1 MRQMAARTNP
11 KGIGMGSNP
20 YLSGVPLSSRRQHVA
35 NVLRS
40 EIVSGALPPGGR
52 MSTHLQLVD
61 RFGVSALTG
70 RHALNDLIR
79 DGFLYSIPR
88 TYVVPNPP
96 HLNHYAIAFH
106 TRPSQG
112 TWPQFWLA
120 LSREAIAMPRQLS
133 VFYGIHGWTP
143 GTDYQ
148 KLIDMVRRHQV
159 AGVIF
164 TSDPHTLIDTPL
176 LTEPGIPRVALTGKA
191 GYEGV
196 TAVDLKL
203 ESFARRV
210 AEAIPPGKRRAAL
223 VTTPDFPN
231 EIFSSLVRTF
241 AEGVELE
248 PEWTLAIRLEDA
260 EWARN
265 AAYVMMSAETR
276 RRPNVVI
283 ITDDNLVPHAT
294 AGIAASGVRVPNE
307 VEVIAHGS
315 FPWPTPSAV
324 KIWRVGYDARTI
336 LRTCIDIIDA
346 KRAGRE
352 VPNSVTIP
360 AIGEDE
366 PAGSQTS
373 GVPAAAD
380 VLCGSIDNRR
390 SPGPRSLAVR
400 HRASVCEYS
409 VQRELLRRIK

>member
-1 MRQMAARTNP
+1 MRQVTAPTNP
-11 KGIGMGSNP
+11 KGTGMGSNP
-20 YLSGVPLSSRRQHVA
+20 DPSSIPLASRQQHVV

-40 EIVSGALPPGGR
+40 EIVSGVLPPESR

-61 RFGVSALTG
+61 RFGVSALTVQ
-70 RHALNDLIR
+70 HALNGLIR

-88 TYVVPNPP
+88 KGTYVVPNPP

-106 TRPSQG
+106 TGPSQV

-120 LSREAIAMPRQLS
+120 LSREAIVMPHQLS
-133 VFYGIHGWTP
+133 AFYGIHGWTP

-176 LTEPGIPRVALTGKA
+176 LTEPGIPRVALTGNA

-196 TAVDLKL
+196 TAAKLGL
-203 ESFARRV
+203 ESLAQRV
-210 AEAIPPGKRRAAL
+210 AEAMPPGKRRAAL
-223 VTTPDFPN
+223 VTTPGFPN
-231 EIFSSLVRTF
+231 ENFSRLLCTF
-241 AEGVELE
+241 AEGVELA

-265 AAYVMMSAETR
+265 AAHALMSAEPS

-283 ITDDNLVPHAT
+283 VTDDNLVPHAT
-294 AGIAASGVRVPNE
+294 AGIAASGVRVPDE
-307 VEVIAHGS
+307 VEVIANTT
-315 FPWPTPSAV
+315 FPWPTFTAV
-324 KIWRVGYDARTI
+324 RARRIGYDARTI

-352 VPNSVTIP
+352 VPKSVTIP

-366 PAGSQTS
+366 LAGSQTS

-380 VLCGSIDNRR
+380 VLSGPIDNR
-390 SPGPRSLAVR
+390 
-400 HRASVCEYS
+400 
-409 VQRELLRRIK
+409 Q